1 LYKIIKL
8 YTDFF
13 EYNEKSIKEQM
24 NKLKKLKTNIEKI
37 NSTVENSL
45 EKISKNIAKNNK
57 KSNNNF

>member
-1 LYKIIKL
+1 MYKIIKL